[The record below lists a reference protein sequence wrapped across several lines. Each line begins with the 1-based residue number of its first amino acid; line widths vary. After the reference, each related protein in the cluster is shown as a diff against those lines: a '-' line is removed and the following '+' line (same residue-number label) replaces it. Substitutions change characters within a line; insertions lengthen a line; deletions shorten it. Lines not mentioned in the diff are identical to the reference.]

1 MNVQKAKGQALTVV
15 AIIGL
20 IVAAILF
27 WKLATAVVW
36 ACYYAGIPM

>member
-1 MNVQKAKGQALTVV
+1 MDEQKTKERALTAV
-15 AIIGL
+15 AVIGL
-20 IVAAILF
+20 IAAAIIF